1 IVQKDGKVVLDNM
14 KTAKELMNRFKST
27 YTIAVVNEI
36 REKENREAVEI
47 LVITSKNAIF

>member
-14 KTAKELMNRFKST
+14 KMAKELMNGFKST
-27 YTIAVVNEI
+27 YTTTVVNEI

-47 LVITSKNAIF
+47 LQRTLSLG